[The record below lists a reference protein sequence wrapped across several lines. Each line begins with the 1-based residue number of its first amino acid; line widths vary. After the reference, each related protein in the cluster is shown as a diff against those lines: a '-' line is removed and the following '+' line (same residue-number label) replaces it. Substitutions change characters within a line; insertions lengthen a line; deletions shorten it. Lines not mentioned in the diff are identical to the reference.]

1 MEQKTNRIAK
11 FIESLPMDTE
21 VGECQS
27 TILTTNMDFMG
38 GNGGNCINELYEQ
51 CHDATNGGNC
61 QNYNS
66 ACPKSKN
73 KGNCISTTFS
83 RPDPNNPGPPAQG

>member
-1 MEQKTNRIAK
+1 MDQKTNRIAK

-38 GNGGNCINELYEQ
+38 GNGGNCINEFYDK
-51 CHDATNGGNC
+51 CCDATNGGDC
-61 QNYNS
+61 KNYNG

-73 KGNCISTTFS
+73 NGNCLSTKFS
-83 RPDPNNPGPPAQG
+83 RHDPKDPGPSTQG